1 MRQGGEIHRFEEG
14 LGAARFEARDVEQ
27 GVDQLVQAVGVALHQ
42 LELRAL
48 RGRQAAVHA
57 VEQIG
62 GRREHQH
69 QRRAEFVAHV
79 AEEAGL
85 GAVQRRQRLDA
96 RPLFL
101 ECARRADRGF
111 DLIDGEAEHPAIAL
125 VENPHRAEAGHE
137 EPVRLG
143 LAGRGQAQD
152 RGLAGWRFPAPLRQ
166 RAETLREVVDHDE
179 ALLRARRGERPALRR
194 GLRDRTRVRRA
205 FVAIEAGRR
214 DQLGVVPSRAH
225 EVDQREGDI
234 RVVAPEHP
242 GRRPAG
248 RRDRLGLDPF
258 RAEVPEHLQL
268 AFVLDRKRRLV
279 TRRQDAAD
287 RPRVVAD
294 RTVRK
299 REVGFFEESLSV
311 HREQEVLVPDP
322 ALSLEDVGELRADD
336 GPDLR
341 PDDRCGLPERGRVL
355 GAQDRDVAVVVKVEE
370 VRPPEQRHREP
381 VLEHHRRRGPAG

>member
-1 MRQGGEIHRFEEG
+1 MK
-14 LGAARFEARDVEQ
+14 LS
-27 GVDQLVQAVGVALHQ
+27 
-42 LELRAL
+42 
-48 RGRQAAVHA
+48 
-57 VEQIG
+57 
-62 GRREHQH
+62 
-69 QRRAEFVAHV
+69 
-79 AEEAGL
+79 
-85 GAVQRRQRLDA
+85 
-96 RPLFL
+96 
-101 ECARRADRGF
+101 CARAVASGQPC
-111 DLIDGEAEHPAIAL
+111 GEVCGI
-125 VENPHRAEAGHE
+125 
-137 EPVRLG
+137 
-143 LAGRGQAQD
+143 
-152 RGLAGWRFPAPLRQ
+152 
-166 RAETLREVVDHDE
+166 
-179 ALLRARRGERPALRR
+179 
-194 GLRDRTRVRRA
+194 RTRVRTA

-225 EVDQREGDI
+225 EVDQREGDV

-268 AFVLDRKRRLV
+268 AFVLDLKGRLV

-294 RTVRK
+294 GTVRK

-322 ALSLEDVGELRADD
+322 ALSLEDVSELRADD

-341 PDDRCGLPERGRVL
+341 PDDRCGLPERGGVL
-355 GAQDRDVAVVVKVEE
+355 GAQNRDVAVVVKVEE

-381 VLEHHRRRGPAG
+381 VLEHHRRRGPQADWPLFERAQRRPAPVEPRDPRGHLPAQRQHVAHVDAIRAAPPGMRGPPLTLVLPRWRYGMAHFGSPANLAPN